1 MIKPTKILLTF
12 IFLLLISSCSNKN
25 QIVKFEKI
33 LGKEDSETLTSIV
46 TEFENGFLKTNYP
59 NLNTKKAYAE
69 FLIDIESKRKLNW
82 AKPTEI
88 QLKKFNQSNLKNVV
102 YGIPDSIWIV
112 ENQKKTRTEYRVR
125 RKYLNTKGE
134 YKIGTLEATIPKI
147 NNNDSLI
154 TTLENYY
161 DINYFGKYRE
171 ALNTASKKNKF
182 VQKYIEKTQ
191 EVGTLN
197 IRLIAEKMTG
207 ANLDF
212 DDYFTKRLIITEIVY
227 RL

>member
-1 MIKPTKILLTF
+1 M
-12 IFLLLISSCSNKN
+12 
-25 QIVKFEKI
+25 KFEKI

-59 NLNTKKAYAE
+59 NLNIKKAYAE

-112 ENQKKTRTEYRVR
+112 DNQKKTRTEYRVR

-134 YKIGTLEATIPKI
+134 YKIRTLEATIPKI

-197 IRLIAEKMTG
+197 IRLIAEKMTS